1 LALAALGGCA
11 TVPLDYPKSP
21 AAALGDTGG
30 TALAQASREWRRA
43 EPDRNGFYPLTLGMD
58 AFGARLALIDRAQA
72 SIDAQYF
79 LIKPDSAGLVFAA
92 RLLRAADRG
101 VRVRLLLDDVF
112 TTVDDAALDLLDEH
126 PNIEVRIFNPVS
138 RRGVFALNYLG
149 NFRLANRRMHNKAFI
164 ADNQMAIV
172 GGRNIAVEYFQ
183 LEAGGEFIDFDMLSA
198 GPVVGEVSASFDAY
212 WNHELAI
219 PVSALAAAATEEEAA
234 LRKARGRQ
242 RMAEAGDSIY
252 AAALHTKLMEQIFAG
267 AVSPFLAD
275 ARMIVDAPEKLQREV
290 ADEHKIVASE
300 IAGALDDAQQEVII
314 FTPYFIPGER
324 GMERIRSLRQRG
336 LRVVLVTNGLATNN
350 HTAVHSAYSTYRKDI
365 LRAGVELWE
374 ARVNAVVSTAADEAT
389 RLTLHTKGVLIDR
402 RRVFVGSLNLDRR
415 SIDINTEMGLLID
428 SEALATHLTELALDR
443 LPKTAYRLQLDE
455 RDRITWHA
463 TIAGQEVVETR
474 DPLTSPGRRFAAWL
488 LRIAPEGQL

>member
-1 LALAALGGCA
+1 
-11 TVPLDYPKSP
+11 
-21 AAALGDTGG
+21 
-30 TALAQASREWRRA
+30 
-43 EPDRNGFYPLTLGMD
+43 
-58 AFGARLALIDRAQA
+58 
-72 SIDAQYF
+72 
-79 LIKPDSAGLVFAA
+79 
-92 RLLRAADRG
+92 
-101 VRVRLLLDDVF
+101 
-112 TTVDDAALDLLDEH
+112 
-126 PNIEVRIFNPVS
+126 
-138 RRGVFALNYLG
+138 
-149 NFRLANRRMHNKAFI
+149 
-164 ADNQMAIV
+164 MAIV

-198 GPVVGEVSASFDAY
+198 GPVVGEVSASFDGY
-212 WNHELAI
+212 WNHELAV
-219 PVSALAAAATEEEAA
+219 PVAALAAAATEEEAE

-242 RMAEAGDSIY
+242 RMSEAGDSIY
-252 AAALHTKLMEQIFAG
+252 AAALHTRLMEQIFAG
-267 AVSPFLAD
+267 AVPPFLAD
-275 ARMIVDAPEKLQREV
+275 ARVIIDAPEKLQREV

-374 ARVNAVVSTAADEAT
+374 ARVSAVVSTAADEST
-389 RLTLHTKGVLIDR
+389 QLTLHTKGVLIDR
-402 RRVFVGSLNLDRR
+402 RRVFVGSLNLDPR

-428 SEALATHLTELALDR
+428 SEALATQLTGLALDR
-443 LPKTAYRLQLDE
+443 LPETAYRLRLDE

-463 TIAGQEVVETR
+463 TIAGQEVIETR